1 MKWFTGDIAQAV
13 NLAKNSGAVFVVYSE
28 GEWIRLLSRKQF
40 CEEIFPGNDEN
51 SKQLTELINSD
62 SVAARL
68 ESKSFVAIKI
78 QSDKEEYMNFAKIC
92 EFSFFEDT

>member
-1 MKWFTGDIAQAV
+1 M
-13 NLAKNSGAVFVVYSE
+13 
-28 GEWIRLLSRKQF
+28 
-40 CEEIFPGNDEN
+40 
-51 SKQLTELINSD
+51 TELINND

-92 EFSFFEDT
+92 EFSIFEDT